1 MRNKKEQI
9 PVQRLYMDRNQ
20 NRYKNII
27 WITFLALL
35 LTGGTFLVIRES
47 WKGQLSALP
56 VCILTAG
63 AGILCCVLAEIMR
76 ERIRFVTAIAG
87 LPWIVLLVFTG
98 AFRGGWTGAQAWIN
112 ILISQWNTAN
122 AGGLALFSVQASMH
136 DAFIF
141 TLILVLAVAEISWFL
156 ADGRHLLLANIFCI
170 LWVILQLL
178 CGVLNP
184 AACGF
189 LFAALCGMCVSDDE
203 MIFTRNRA
211 GWTVGVLIVFCIF
224 GRVVSEEEILAVSQF
239 RESVQEEIHKIRYGE
254 DTLPEGNLYLASELK
269 ADAREMLKLKTEQ
282 QKTLYLR
289 GFVGS
294 VYEDGVWE
302 EPADAVYGGE
312 NAGMLG
318 WLEENSFDP
327 LCQISDYYAHSDE
340 EKNPGKNEIQIR
352 VTGASRYYVYTPA
365 AVEDIKKGK
374 LTEDKDIRFCN
385 KGFFAAR
392 NYTIEETS
400 GTRPAELM
408 VTDPWVSTPESAEQK
423 QYSETEAVYRAF
435 VYDTY
440 RDVDPETRDLV
451 QQMFW
456 DDYESDSDGIYSSIC
471 RIRDV
476 LKENVEYTEN
486 IEEVPDG
493 EDLVR
498 YFLTGSQRG
507 NAMLYASAAVDA
519 LRVHGIPARYVE
531 GYYISESDLK
541 NSQSEEIILTGEN
554 THAWAEAYFDGIGWL
569 PLDVT
574 PGYYYD
580 AVTLQKM
587 VSTPDVAQKNAVLKD
602 NSFGSQEVTGL
613 DGAGGK
619 SARERLTRAARDVG
633 AICLGI
639 VAVLLI
645 LFVVVIIVCEV
656 IRNVCLWTDR
666 KADRGASPR
675 EKILR
680 TEKKIY
686 SYLALVGIRAR
697 LGWNTEETD
706 RLIADFF
713 EEIESGEYTRVCN
726 LIEKVIYGEIELEPH
741 EERTVTSFLNKLL
754 TSQKFMDR
762 RAWLRRRY
770 TYVWMNRK

>member
-1 MRNKKEQI
+1 MRDKKEQI

-27 WITFLALL
+27 WITFLAFLL
-35 LTGGTFLVIRES
+35 SGGIFLVIRQS

-56 VCILTAG
+56 VYVLVAC
-63 AGILCCVLAEIMR
+63 AGILCCVLSEVMR
-76 ERIRFVTAIAG
+76 ERSRFSVAFTG
-87 LPWIVLLVFTG
+87 LPWLLLLLFTG
-98 AFRGGWTGAQAWIN
+98 AFRGGWTGAQAWLN
-112 ILISQWNTAN
+112 MLISQWNTAN
-122 AGGLALFSVQASMH
+122 EGGMALFSVQASTH
-136 DAFIF
+136 DAAVF
-141 TLILVLAVAEISWFL
+141 TLILVLAMAEISWFL
-156 ADGRHLLLANIFCI
+156 TAGRHLILANIFCA
-170 LWVILQLL
+170 LWIILQLL

-184 AACGF
+184 AACGL
-189 LFAALCGMCVSDDE
+189 LFAALCGLCVSDHE
-203 MIFTRNRA
+203 MVFTGNRA
-211 GWTVGVLIVFCIF
+211 GWTIGVLIVFS
-224 GRVVSEEEILAVSQF
+224 VSCRFVSGEEIQSVSQF
-239 RESVQEEIHKIRYGE
+239 RESVQDEIHRIRYGE
-254 DTLPEGNLYLASELK
+254 DTLPEGNLYQASELK
-269 ADAREMLKLKTEQ
+269 ADAKEMLRLKTEQ

-294 VYEDGVWE
+294 VYENGVWE
-302 EPADAVYGGE
+302 EPTDAVYGGE
-312 NAGMLG
+312 NAGMLK
-318 WLEENSFDP
+318 WLEENSFSP
-327 LCQISDYYAHSDE
+327 LYQVSDYYAHSDE
-340 EKNPGKNEIQIR
+340 EEKPEKNEIQIQ
-352 VTGASRYYVYTPA
+352 VTGASRYYSYTPA
-365 AVEDIKKGK
+365 TVEEIQKGK
-374 LTEDKDIRFCN
+374 LTEDKDLRFFS
-385 KGFFAAR
+385 KGLFAAR

-408 VTDPWVSTPESAEQK
+408 VTDSWVSTPESAEQK
-423 QYSETEAVYRAF
+423 QYSEMEAVYRAF

-440 RDVDPETRDLV
+440 RNVDSETRDLI
-451 QQMFW
+451 QEMFW
-456 DDYESDSDGIYSSIC
+456 DDYDSDSDGIYSSIC

-486 IEEVPDG
+486 VEEVPDG
-493 EDLVR
+493 EDPVR

-541 NSQSEEIILTGEN
+541 DSQSEEIRITGEN

-580 AVTLQKM
+580 TVTLQKM

-602 NSFGSQEVTGL
+602 NSFGSQQVTEL

-619 SARERLTRAARDVG
+619 NTHAKLTRAARDVA

-639 VAVLLI
+639 VAVLMI
-645 LFVVVIIVCEV
+645 LTVAALAACEGV
-656 IRNVCLWTDR
+656 RAVCLWSDR
-666 KADRGASPR
+666 KADQKASPG

-686 SYLALVGIRAR
+686 SYLALVGIRGR

-713 EEIESGEYTRVCN
+713 EEIEPGEYTRVCS

-770 TYVWMNRK
+770 AYVWMNRK

>member
-1 MRNKKEQI
+1 MRTKKEQI
-9 PVQRLYMDRNQ
+9 PVQRLYTDRNQ

-27 WITFLALL
+27 WITFLAFL
-35 LTGGTFLVIRES
+35 LTGGTFLVIKES

-56 VCILTAG
+56 VCVLMAC
-63 AGILCCVLAEIMR
+63 AGILCCVLAETLREKMR
-76 ERIRFVTAIAG
+76 FSAALAG
-87 LPWIVLLVFTG
+87 LPWLLLLLFTG
-98 AFRGGWTGAQAWIN
+98 AFRGGWMGAQAWLN
-112 ILISQWNTAN
+112 MLISQWNTAN
-122 AGGLALFSVQASMH
+122 EGGMALFSVQASTH
-136 DAFIF
+136 DAVVF
-141 TLILVLAVAEISWFL
+141 TLIFILAIAEISWFL
-156 ADGRHLLLANIFCI
+156 VVGRHILLANIFCI
-170 LWVILQLL
+170 LWVFLQLL

-184 AACGF
+184 IACGL
-189 LFAALCGMCVSDDE
+189 LFAALCGMCASDQE

-211 GWTVGVLIVFCIF
+211 SWTIGILVVFCIC
-224 GRVVSEEEILAVSQF
+224 GRFASEEEILAVSQF

-254 DTLPEGNLYLASELK
+254 DTLPEGNLYQASELK
-269 ADAREMLKLKTEQ
+269 ADAKEMLKLKTEQ

-302 EPADAVYGGE
+302 EPTDAVYGGE
-312 NAGMLG
+312 NAGMLK
-318 WLEENSFDP
+318 WLEENLFDP
-327 LCQISDYYAHSDE
+327 LYQISDYYAHSDE
-340 EKNPGKNEIQIR
+340 EENPDKNEIQIR
-352 VTGASRYYVYTPA
+352 VTGASRYYVYTPTT
-365 AVEDIKKGK
+365 VEDIKKGK
-374 LTEDKDIRFCN
+374 LDEDKDLRFLS
-385 KGFFAAR
+385 KGFIAAR

-440 RDVDPETRDLV
+440 RDVNPETRDLI
-451 QQMFW
+451 QEMFW

-476 LKENVEYTEN
+476 LKENVKYTEN
-486 IEEVPDG
+486 VAEVPDG
-493 EDLVR
+493 EDPVR
-498 YFLTGSQRG
+498 YFLTESQRG

-531 GYYISESDLK
+531 GYYISEADLK
-541 NSQSEEIILTGEN
+541 DSQSEEIRLTGEN

-587 VSTPDVAQKNAVLKD
+587 VSAPDVAQKNAVLKD

-613 DGAGGK
+613 DGTGGK
-619 SARERLTRAARDVG
+619 STREKLTQAARDVA

-639 VAVLLI
+639 VAILLI
-645 LFVVVIIVCEV
+645 LGVVVLASCEA
-656 IRNVCLWTDR
+656 IRTVCLWSDR
-666 KADRGASPR
+666 KADQAASAK

-680 TEKKIY
+680 IEKKIY
-686 SYLALVGIRAR
+686 SYLELVGIRAR

-713 EEIESGEYTRVCN
+713 EEIEPGEYTRVCS
-726 LIEKVIYGEIELEPH
+726 LIEKVIYGETELEPH

-770 TYVWMNRK
+770 AYVWMNRK